1 MNSGVSIDAREILRE
16 GGDTDAAIDASDA
29 NDDSDSESES
39 DMISLH
45 TYPSE
50 FLSESRQNVLHRE
63 IRYQYRPEP
72 MDDFTVANLNSSRDE
87 WCARLVN
94 ILTPLIIEG
103 MRSIFNEAWKMS
115 VENDEASKYLMTFQN
130 LLCRVPKWN
139 AEIIEDERKRII
151 ERSGCGYLEDLITC
165 VHVIQLKTLTCIR
178 VGNKQK
184 KIDIS
189 IPKLDAF
196 LHKAYIHAARKTYMN
211 VYLFEKNVT
220 ALTTQKHHRELEI
233 IVQECILAAVRE
245 SIPTE
250 AIIRAYLEESV
261 EQEEEVVIEPIPDEE
276 GAKPKGDLEQEQDE
290 APIIEPEEAPPS
302 AVPAIENL
310 DTKPVITR
318 LAFNDVDEAFGPDNT
333 KENIVAPKTIER
345 LEDISVE
352 RNLQRKLEELGAD
365 EDDDAPLD
373 RIKIQEDALD
383 LGELGITDLNPR
395 TSEENLTL
403 DFEEIM

>member
-1 MNSGVSIDAREILRE
+1 MNSGVSIDALEE

-29 NDDSDSESES
+29 NDDSDSESVS

-63 IRYQYRPEP
+63 IRYQYRPNP

-139 AEIIEDERKRII
+139 AEIIEEERKRII

-261 EQEEEVVIEPIPDEE
+261 EQEEEVVIEPIPEDPNAVKPEEPGDEPVPDI
-276 GAKPKGDLEQEQDE
+276 A
-290 APIIEPEEAPPS
+290 PEEAPPS
-302 AVPAIENL
+302 TVPAIENL

-383 LGELGITDLNPR
+383 LGELGIEDLNPR
-395 TSEENLTL
+395 NSEENLTL
-403 DFEEIM
+403 DFEEILA

>member
-1 MNSGVSIDAREILRE
+1 
-16 GGDTDAAIDASDA
+16 
-29 NDDSDSESES
+29 
-39 DMISLH
+39 
-45 TYPSE
+45 
-50 FLSESRQNVLHRE
+50 
-63 IRYQYRPEP
+63 
-72 MDDFTVANLNSSRDE
+72 MDDFTVANLHSSRDE

-103 MRSIFNEAWKMS
+103 LKSIFNEAWKMS

-139 AEIIEDERKRII
+139 SEIIEDERKRII

-196 LHKAYIHAARKTYMN
+196 LHKAYIHAARKSYTN
-211 VYLFEKNVT
+211 VYLFEKNVS
-220 ALTTQKHHRELEI
+220 ALVVQKHNRELEL
-233 IVQECILAAVRE
+233 IVQECILAAIRE

-250 AIIRAYLEESV
+250 AIIRAYLDESV
-261 EQEEEVVIEPIPDEE
+261 EQEEEVVIEPVASAEKTGGGGNQENGSSDAEKTDEV
-276 GAKPKGDLEQEQDE
+276 P
-290 APIIEPEEAPPS
+290 PEEPPP
-302 AVPAIENL
+302 ALVPSIQNL

-318 LAFNDVDEAFGPDNT
+318 LAFNDVDEAFDAGNGR
-333 KENIVAPKTIER
+333 EEVVAPKNIER
-345 LEDISVE
+345 LEEISAA
-352 RNLQRKLEELGAD
+352 RNLQRKLEEEGMD
-365 EDDDAPLD
+365 DSDDDLPLE
-373 RIKIQEDALD
+373 RIQINDDSLD
-383 LGELGITDLNPR
+383 LNELGITDLDVGNR
-395 TSEENLTL
+395 EDDLRL

>member
-1 MNSGVSIDAREILRE
+1 
-16 GGDTDAAIDASDA
+16 
-29 NDDSDSESES
+29 
-39 DMISLH
+39 
-45 TYPSE
+45 
-50 FLSESRQNVLHRE
+50 
-63 IRYQYRPEP
+63 
-72 MDDFTVANLNSSRDE
+72 MDDFTVANLHSSRDE

-103 MRSIFNEAWKMS
+103 LKSIFNEAWKMS

-196 LHKAYIHAARKTYMN
+196 LHKAYIHAARKSYMN
-211 VYLFEKNVT
+211 VYLFEKNVS
-220 ALTTQKHHRELEI
+220 ALMVQKHNRELEI
-233 IVQECILAAVRE
+233 LTQECILAAVRE

-250 AIIRAYLEESV
+250 AIIRAYLDESV
-261 EQEEEVVIEPIPDEE
+261 EQEEEVVIEPVTDPVTE
-276 GAKPKGDLEQEQDE
+276 PVTKGSVGMGEDVDPEK
-290 APIIEPEEAPPS
+290 AIEFPPEEAPPEL
-302 AVPAIENL
+302 VPTIQDL

-318 LAFNDVDEAFGPDNT
+318 LAFNDVDEAFGGDSGR
-333 KENIVAPKTIER
+333 ENIIAPKNIER
-345 LEDISVE
+345 LEEISAA
-352 RNLQRKLEELGAD
+352 RNMQRKLEEEDGGYD
-365 EDDDAPLD
+365 SDDDAPLN
-373 RIKIQEDALD
+373 RIRINDDALD
-383 LGELGITDLNPR
+383 LGELGITDLDGGFG
-395 TSEENLTL
+395 SDDLKL

>member
-1 MNSGVSIDAREILRE
+1 
-16 GGDTDAAIDASDA
+16 
-29 NDDSDSESES
+29 
-39 DMISLH
+39 
-45 TYPSE
+45 
-50 FLSESRQNVLHRE
+50 
-63 IRYQYRPEP
+63 

-220 ALTTQKHHRELEI
+220 ALTTQKHHRELEV

-276 GAKPKGDLEQEQDE
+276 GAKPKGDLEQEQDAE
-290 APIIEPEEAPPS
+290 PIIAPEEAPPS

-333 KENIVAPKTIER
+333 KEYVVASKAIED
-345 LEDISVE
+345 LEEISVE

-373 RIKIQEDALD
+373 RIKIQEDPLD
-383 LGELGITDLNPR
+383 LGDLGITDLNPR
-395 TSEENLTL
+395 NSEENLTL
-403 DFEEIM
+403 DFEEILA

>member
-1 MNSGVSIDAREILRE
+1 
-16 GGDTDAAIDASDA
+16 
-29 NDDSDSESES
+29 
-39 DMISLH
+39 
-45 TYPSE
+45 
-50 FLSESRQNVLHRE
+50 
-63 IRYQYRPEP
+63 

-276 GAKPKGDLEQEQDE
+276 GAKPKGEDQEQEQDA

-302 AVPAIENL
+302 TVPAIENL

-333 KENIVAPKTIER
+333 RENIVAPKTIER

-395 TSEENLTL
+395 NSEENLTL

>member
-1 MNSGVSIDAREILRE
+1 
-16 GGDTDAAIDASDA
+16 
-29 NDDSDSESES
+29 
-39 DMISLH
+39 
-45 TYPSE
+45 
-50 FLSESRQNVLHRE
+50 
-63 IRYQYRPEP
+63 
-72 MDDFTVANLNSSRDE
+72 MDDFTVANLHSSRDE

-103 MRSIFNEAWKMS
+103 LKSIFNEAWKMS

-196 LHKAYIHAARKTYMN
+196 LHKAYIHAARKSYTN
-211 VYLFEKNVT
+211 VYLFEKNVS
-220 ALTTQKHHRELEI
+220 ALVVQKHNRELEL
-233 IVQECILAAVRE
+233 IVQECILAAIRE

-250 AIIRAYLEESV
+250 AIIRAYLDESV
-261 EQEEEVVIEPIPDEE
+261 EQEEEVVIEPVNEPASATTSGGSNESDADKTDEV
-276 GAKPKGDLEQEQDE
+276 P
-290 APIIEPEEAPPS
+290 PEEPPP
-302 AVPAIENL
+302 ALVPSIQNL

-318 LAFNDVDEAFGPDNT
+318 LAFNDVDEAFDDGNGR
-333 KENIVAPKTIER
+333 EEVVAPKNIER
-345 LEDISVE
+345 LEEISAA
-352 RNLQRKLEELGAD
+352 RNMQRKLEEEGMD
-365 EDDDAPLD
+365 DSDDDLPLE
-373 RIKIQEDALD
+373 RIRINDDSLD
-383 LGELGITDLNPR
+383 LTDLGITDLDGGNR
-395 TSEENLTL
+395 EDDLRL

>member
-1 MNSGVSIDAREILRE
+1 
-16 GGDTDAAIDASDA
+16 
-29 NDDSDSESES
+29 
-39 DMISLH
+39 
-45 TYPSE
+45 
-50 FLSESRQNVLHRE
+50 
-63 IRYQYRPEP
+63 
-72 MDDFTVANLNSSRDE
+72 MDDFTVSNLHSSRDE

-103 MRSIFNEAWKMS
+103 LKSIFNEAWKMS
-115 VENDEASKYLMTFQN
+115 VDNDEAAKYLMTYQN

-139 AEIIEDERKRII
+139 SEIVEDERKRII

-196 LHKAYIHAARKTYMN
+196 LHKAYIHAARKAYMN
-211 VYLFEKNVT
+211 VYLFEKNVS
-220 ALTTQKHHRELEI
+220 ALMIQKHNRELEM

-250 AIIRAYLEESV
+250 AIIRAYLDESV
-261 EQEEEVVIEPIPDEE
+261 EQEEEVVIEPIKEE
-276 GAKPKGDLEQEQDE
+276 T
-290 APIIEPEEAPPS
+290 PILRGGETETEDPVPEFPPEEAPP
-302 AVPAIENL
+302 ALIPAIADL

-318 LAFNDVDEAFGPDNT
+318 LAFNDVDEAFG
-333 KENIVAPKTIER
+333 EESGREEIVAPKNIER
-345 LEDISVE
+345 LEEISAA
-352 RNLQRKLEELGAD
+352 RNLQRKLEEEGAD
-365 EDDDAPLD
+365 DGDYDAPLD
-373 RIKIQEDALD
+373 RIKIDDGALD
-383 LGELGITDLNPR
+383 LGELGITDLDGGNR
-395 TSEENLTL
+395 EDDLKL

>member
-1 MNSGVSIDAREILRE
+1 
-16 GGDTDAAIDASDA
+16 
-29 NDDSDSESES
+29 
-39 DMISLH
+39 
-45 TYPSE
+45 
-50 FLSESRQNVLHRE
+50 
-63 IRYQYRPEP
+63 
-72 MDDFTVANLNSSRDE
+72 MDDFTVSNLHSSRDE

-103 MRSIFNEAWKMS
+103 LKSIFNEAWKLS
-115 VENDEASKYLMTFQN
+115 IDNEEAGKYLMTFQN

-211 VYLFEKNVT
+211 VYLFEKNVNP
-220 ALTTQKHHRELEI
+220 LMVQKHNRELEL

-250 AIIRAYLEESV
+250 AIIRAYLDESV
-261 EQEEEVVIEPIPDEE
+261 EQEEEVVIEPMKEDEVPVLEKGAGEEDDDAVPEIP
-276 GAKPKGDLEQEQDE
+276 
-290 APIIEPEEAPPS
+290 PEEPPPS
-302 AVPAIENL
+302 VVPAIENI
-310 DTKPVITR
+310 DAKPVITR
-318 LAFNDVDEAFGPDNT
+318 LAFNDVDEAFGEDNT
-333 KENIVAPKTIER
+333 REQVAAPKDIDR
-345 LEDISVE
+345 LEEISAA
-352 RNLQRKLEELGAD
+352 RNMQRKLEEEGAD
-365 EDDDAPLD
+365 DDDDAPLE
-373 RIKIQEDALD
+373 RIKIEDGNLD
-383 LGELGITDLNPR
+383 LGEMDITDIGGPR
-395 TSEENLTL
+395 AESPLTL
-403 DFEEIM
+403 DFEEIA